1 MIISL
6 CNLSI
11 SMSSPVGG
19 VFEHGVPDDT
29 FFGHLMI
36 NQNVMKCPYLM
47 MIWWVN
53 TAPGFSLVNHTSL
66 GQAAANTTGQ
76 SNQDCETMCQLGHI
90 IILRRCPGSKFSG
103 HSDGSLRQPSW
114 PIVWISDSYP
124 SSTKHADISNKE
136 FCCSFKAMFSGNL
149 IS

>member
-29 FFGHLMI
+29 FFWHLMI

-47 MIWWVN
+47 MI
-53 TAPGFSLVNHTSL
+53 
-66 GQAAANTTGQ
+66 
-76 SNQDCETMCQLGHI
+76 
-90 IILRRCPGSKFSG
+90 
-103 HSDGSLRQPSW
+103 
-114 PIVWISDSYP
+114 
-124 SSTKHADISNKE
+124 
-136 FCCSFKAMFSGNL
+136 
-149 IS
+149 